1 MRNTSDAKA
10 ARLHRNI
17 PARLAQTQTNMHLGD
32 WAEVW
37 FRCWSYSWAQW
48 NSQNPRF
55 AILLSQSKNK
65 PGETVSHSES
75 KEKTLLQRGY
85 FRLSECHYFL
95 WHTAFPLPSSSCISC
110 HSPGEP
116 ERDRV
121 VSLFPEPSFYCS
133 FQLEVPFNLDQQSSP
148 PVTARPSH
156 RISIYFGSQHTIQ

>member
-1 MRNTSDAKA
+1 M
-10 ARLHRNI
+10 
-17 PARLAQTQTNMHLGD
+17 LGVT
-32 WAEVW
+32 AELSGT
-37 FRCWSYSWAQW
+37 RR
-48 NSQNPRF
+48 NPRF

-75 KEKTLLQRGY
+75 KEETLLQRGY

-110 HSPGEP
+110 HSPEEP